1 MIPPLDHLSEFAL
14 CVHKLRTVITY
25 HQLRLSS
32 DGEESS
38 QSLHKFN
45 GRIIYSQL
53 QVCRQELVH
62 NAWWLCFGSY
72 LRCTVQSSHMLCNE
86 MEAWTVPSEL
96 WAGKPWVAF
105 QFVLQSLCRTRSE
118 LYRLG
123 QIMSSYDPKQFV
135 VIFATVVATP
145 ACPIW
150 WKCRVIRRDIQC
162 SRGSVALC
170 LETKASSTR
179 PPTLIIPFL
188 SLNGRAVGDLLF
200 VRRSWSVFCG
210 FL

>member
-1 MIPPLDHLSEFAL
+1 MVR
-14 CVHKLRTVITY
+14 CVSAHIYFVRSKVVTCCVMKWRRERFQANYGQVSHELRF
-25 HQLRLSS
+25 S
-32 DGEESS
+32 
-38 QSLHKFN
+38 
-45 GRIIYSQL
+45 
-53 QVCRQELVH
+53 
-62 NAWWLCFGSY
+62 LCFNLSAE
-72 LRCTVQSSHMLCNE
+72 H
-86 MEAWTVPSEL
+86 A
-96 WAGKPWVAF
+96 
-105 QFVLQSLCRTRSE
+105 SE

-123 QIMSSYDPKQFV
+123 QIMSSCDPKQFV

-170 LETKASSTR
+170 LVSQETKASSTR

-200 VRRSWSVFCG
+200 FRRSWSVFCG